1 MTDFDENVTSRTE
14 PQEQST
20 VRKSGKRK
28 TIIITVISLLCI
40 SLVIV
45 LGVGI
50 KRGAFEKNASAQES
64 QTSRKQLPEIPKK
77 GFGPEPGECDVLGV
91 VIVEGKTYVQTTTD
105 EKSYTPDVCL
115 GEASDFEGTY
125 KTHLTDVKGKVYR
138 VKESKDILIVELD
151 DGAVI
156 TLVKSEE

>member
-45 LGVGI
+45 LGVGV
-50 KRGAFEKNASAQES
+50 KRGMFGNNATTQES
-64 QTSRKQLPEIPKK
+64 QTSRKQLPKLPEK
-77 GFGPEPGECDVLGV
+77 GFGPEPGVCDFLGV
-91 VIVEGKTYVQTTTD
+91 VIFEGKTYVQTTTD

-125 KTHLTDVKGKVYR
+125 KTHLTDVKGKVYT
-138 VKESKDILIVELD
+138 VKESKDILIVKIKN
-151 DGAVI
+151 GSVV